1 MVIGHWSSVVFH
13 LRKGVVASGF
23 GLSSAPV
30 NVQFANDSVTGGGI
44 STLELH
50 PWRLETLPD
59 EAAVA
64 VSFRDNRIALIPMGG
79 VCAYRGGEHGEI
91 QSSSVA
97 VNGSSLEWTRQCAV
111 RAGADVFISLR
122 DTFTWTGPGVLDW
135 RRAWW
140 HERAEPISQ
149 LEFSAHVDVCGT
161 LHSHLLPGILYDG
174 NPGAVPSRLVPR
186 LSADAE
192 NLFEEH
198 KFPSPFVHV
207 ETEVNLELFGV
218 TLHTT
223 PMPVLHGHL
232 PDQWWSLG
240 IAVPKTGRARLLS
253 VSGRLALN
261 GENETIY
268 DAQNHAADYLDAW
281 TEARP
286 GQIYD
291 KHYRLQIAAATPWQS
306 WRGPL
311 TRCLSE
317 QPALTPEELAWVEIP
332 ALEEAIGLKVS
343 YALSRWFE
351 DENACGMLWYPN
363 RPEYAGVE
371 QSVEYGWV
379 GQNMRLGLS
388 LWRWGKRTN
397 NADLMGRG
405 DRIAVRW
412 LSAALLA
419 VRRNAPA
426 PTRYVIK
433 QKRWGDVMGSS
444 EGYARATWETL
455 YELSLL
461 LATQRR
467 AGLANELREQSFFE
481 LLDWYLEPQRRRR
494 DGLFP
499 LAWSATGEVLPGAAV
514 TAGALSV
521 AALAE
526 ASALPGGE
534 RYIATAQELMRAYAA
549 GFLDSGGTHPCG
561 SALDSGCEDMESG
574 LFLLIAARTLYR
586 VQAARHADSNDL
598 AQLLGWA
605 GHAADWVLTWAYTWN
620 VPLLPGTL
628 LGDAGFRTNGLSDV
642 SVQNRHLHVF
652 SAAAEIAQYAT
663 LLESDPGAYAGLYR
677 EQARR
682 MLVPIIETIA
692 RPGKLWGMDEPG
704 EQTEQYNQTNY
715 IQHPHDPVCKP
726 RGGIARW
733 FVPWM
738 TVWVMSMAM
747 DFAASREGSVVR
759 GQGSE

>member
-1 MVIGHWSSVVFH
+1 MT
-13 LRKGVVASGF
+13 
-23 GLSSAPV
+23 
-30 NVQFANDSVTGGGI
+30 NDSVKGGVI
-44 STLELH
+44 STLDLH
-50 PWRLETLPD
+50 PWRLETLPS
-59 EAAVA
+59 EAV
-64 VSFRDNRIALIPMGG
+64 VVLSFRDNRIALIPMSG
-79 VCAYRGGEHGEI
+79 VCAYRGADHGRI
-91 QSSSVA
+91 QQSAIA
-97 VNGSSLEWTRQCAV
+97 VLGQSLQWERQCEV
-111 RAGADVFISLR
+111 RAGVLVSLR
-122 DTFTWTGPGVLDW
+122 DVFTWAGPGVLEW

-140 HERAEPISQ
+140 HNHAETLTR
-149 LEFSAHVDVCGT
+149 LELSATVEVCGT

-186 LSADAE
+186 LAPDAE

-198 KFPSPFVHV
+198 KFPTPLVHV
-207 ETEVNLELFGV
+207 ETEVNLELYGV
-218 TLHTT
+218 TLQAA
-223 PMPVLHGHL
+223 PSAVVDGNR

-240 IAVPKTGRARLLS
+240 IEVPKSGRARLRS

-261 GENETIY
+261 GADETIY

-281 TEARP
+281 VNARP
-286 GQIYD
+286 GQIYE
-291 KHYRLQIAAATPWQS
+291 KTYRIHLAANATPWQS
-306 WRGPL
+306 WRAPL

-317 QPALTPEELAWVEIP
+317 QPALTEEESAWSGRS
-332 ALEEAIGLKVS
+332 ALEDAIELKVA

-351 DENACGMLWYPN
+351 DEQCCGMLWYPK

-388 LWRWGKRTN
+388 LWRWGRRTN

-405 DRIAVRW
+405 ERIAERW
-412 LSAALLA
+412 TVAALNA
-419 VRRNAPA
+419 VRQNAPA

-433 QKRWGDVMGSS
+433 QKRWGDVMGSTQ
-444 EGYARATWETL
+444 GYSRATMETL
-455 YELSLL
+455 YELALL
-461 LATQRR
+461 LRHQRA
-467 AGLANELREQSFFE
+467 AGEPNVARERELFE
-481 LLDWYLEPQRRRR
+481 LLDWYTNAARRRS
-494 DGLFP
+494 DGLYP
-499 LAWSATGEVLPGAAV
+499 LAWSASGEVLPGAVV

-526 ASALPGGE
+526 ASELPDGARFIGV
-534 RYIATAQELMRAYAA
+534 AQELMNAHAA
-549 GFLDSGGTHPCG
+549 AFLEKGGVHPCS

-574 LFLLIAARTLYR
+574 MFLLIAARTLYR
-586 VQAARHADSNDL
+586 VQVARKADAKEL
-598 AQLLGWA
+598 AKVLGWA

-628 LGDAGFRTNGLSDV
+628 LGDAGFKTRGLSDV

-652 SAAAEIAQYAT
+652 SAAAEIAAFAK
-663 LLESDPGAYAGLYR
+663 LLDADPGAFAGLYR
-677 EQARR
+677 DQARR
-682 MLVPIIETIA
+682 MLAPVIETIA

-738 TVWVMSMAM
+738 TVWVMSMCI
-747 DFAASREGSVVR
+747 E
-759 GQGSE
+759 EL